1 MPGPEAS
8 SDAELI
14 AGLQEANTALR
25 KTNSGLRQVIDTQA
39 VQIETLTGQIE
50 ALLARIAELER
61 RLGSDSTTS
70 SKPPYRKPE
79 RRSSRT
85 ESGRRPGKQPG
96 TGGTTMPLVDNPDQ
110 TLYCDVDRCADCG
123 GELTGAPEHR
133 RRRPCERPH
142 AASCPRPRRR
152 AVGVRPLLSSRGGN
166 EFNSAVRRDRT
177 RLCQQAVSLQQ
188 AGLSRDAISR
198 ELGVGRETV
207 KALLRGGKF
216 FADTTTD
223 PVRLRTASAAAQ
235 AQKQGTT
242 RAQFQTDQG
251 LTSAKAAEAWRDA
264 DVIFGGLGPPC
275 QAGSSDEQTSH
286 GDSSPPEGPL

>member
-70 SKPPYRKPE
+70 SKPPSSDPPYRKPE

-85 ESGRRPGKQPG
+85 ASGRRPGKQPG

-110 TLYCDVDRCADCG
+110 TLYCDVDRSIGIFDGILEDARRLGDGFVESFALADSGWAWLARGEARPDLFARHLELSLQLGNEDGVGYAFEGMAACA
-123 GELTGAPEHR
+123 
-133 RRRPCERPH
+133 
-142 AASCPRPRRR
+142 AASGDLER
-152 AVGVRPLLSSRGGN
+152 AGVLLGAS
-166 EFNSAVRRDRT
+166 
-177 RLCQQAVSLQQ
+177 
-188 AGLSRDAISR
+188 
-198 ELGVGRETV
+198 ET
-207 KALLRGGKF
+207 A
-216 FADTTTD
+216 
-223 PVRLRTASAAAQ
+223 RLRTEI
-235 AQKQGTT
+235 G
-242 RAQFQTDQG
+242 RAH
-251 LTSAKAAEAWRDA
+251 
-264 DVIFGGLGPPC
+264 V
-275 QAGSSDEQTSH
+275 
-286 GDSSPPEGPL
+286 